1 MRFLRTSFKN
11 VSIRPLLCRR
21 RKTIEK
27 AERTVNRMVDKCEVL
42 SQLNECVFNGNC
54 MKCGASGDRMVICE
68 SLVTN
73 ALELLKEKDA
83 VKPKY
88 NARTNWYECGA
99 CHYSMTSGMHCRSE
113 LIPATKVRYCANCGF
128 PVNWEGR

>member
-1 MRFLRTSFKN
+1 MVKDRIIESLEYCYKNQKSIDCENCEYGGRSFL
-11 VSIRPLLCRR
+11 
-21 RKTIEK
+21 
-27 AERTVNRMVDKCEVL
+27 
-42 SQLNECVFNGNC
+42 
-54 MKCGASGDRMVICE
+54 ICE
-68 SLVTN
+68 RLVDDIL
-73 ALELLKEKDA
+73 ALLKEQGP
-83 VKPKY
+83 VKPHY

>member
-1 MRFLRTSFKN
+1 MTNEDAVKWLGNLKN
-11 VSIRPLLCRR
+11 DIGNPHY
-21 RKTIEK
+21 
-27 AERTVNRMVDKCEVL
+27 
-42 SQLNECVFNGNC
+42 ECLWPY
-54 MKCGASGDRMVICE
+54 AQAIDEIC
-68 SLVTN
+68 V
-73 ALELLKEKDA
+73 LLKEQDP
-83 VKPKY
+83 VKPHY

>member
-1 MRFLRTSFKN
+1 MADMEKVINGLK
-11 VSIRPLLCRR
+11 LLAHWPDALIITD
-21 RKTIEK
+21 KEK
-27 AERTVNRMVDKCEVL
+27 WIKSCCE
-42 SQLNECVFNGNC
+42 
-54 MKCGASGDRMVICE
+54 MAI
-68 SLVTN
+68 
-73 ALELLKEKDA
+73 ALLKEQDP
-83 VKPKY
+83 VKPHY

>member
-1 MRFLRTSFKN
+1 MMTDMEKVIKGLTMCRIGHCDYRCPYVDINVGCKN
-11 VSIRPLLCRR
+11 
-21 RKTIEK
+21 
-27 AERTVNRMVDKCEVL
+27 
-42 SQLNECVFNGNC
+42 QLN
-54 MKCGASGDRMVICE
+54 DD
-68 SLVTN
+68 
-73 ALELLKEKDA
+73 ALALLKEQDP
-83 VKPKY
+83 VKPHY

>member
-1 MRFLRTSFKN
+1 MPDRGKYIEILSKAA
-11 VSIRPLLCRR
+11 
-21 RKTIEK
+21 KTVKEFNEYTPIKISLECIE
-27 AERTVNRMVDKCEVL
+27 D
-42 SQLNECVFNGNC
+42 
-54 MKCGASGDRMVICE
+54 I
-68 SLVTN
+68 
-73 ALELLKEKDA
+73 LELLKEQED
-83 VKPKY
+83 VVPKY

>member
-1 MRFLRTSFKN
+1 MAD
-11 VSIRPLLCRR
+11 
-21 RKTIEK
+21 IEK
-27 AERTVNRMVDKCEVL
+27 VIKQISAEIKLAEYVNKDYQIVDL
-42 SQLNECVFNGNC
+42 SLL
-54 MKCGASGDRMVICE
+54 KD
-68 SLVTN
+68 
-73 ALELLKEKDA
+73 ALELLKEQEA

-88 NARTNWYECGA
+88 NARTNWYECGN